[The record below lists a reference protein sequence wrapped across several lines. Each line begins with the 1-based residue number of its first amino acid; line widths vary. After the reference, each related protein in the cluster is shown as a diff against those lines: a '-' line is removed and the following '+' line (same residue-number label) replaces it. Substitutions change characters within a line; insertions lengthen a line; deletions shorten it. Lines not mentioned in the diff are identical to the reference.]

1 MNSVPS
7 IGEELQRVRR
17 VSDSLCTAHAVLR
30 DRFSRRALALDLL
43 VLGLSTWLVALAFV
57 EPRLGTK
64 LTPFGWDSQIW
75 IGALATATFFL
86 TILQLKTDWKAKSDA
101 HRRTLELYAEVK
113 REAGYAIASDALDD
127 ITCRRVLS
135 RYDMASAVGVEVSE
149 GDFLKLKKKHRIK
162 VVLSKHLDTH
172 PSASLIITRIKLW
185 FNDNIG
191 SERGH
196 G

>member
-30 DRFSRRALALDLL
+30 DRFSRRALGLDLL

-57 EPRLGTK
+57 EPTLGAK

-75 IGALATATFFL
+75 IGVLATATFFL
-86 TILQLKTDWKAKSDA
+86 TILQLKTDWKAKADA

-113 REAGYAIASDALDD
+113 REAGYAIASDELDD
-127 ITCRRVLS
+127 TTCRRVLS
-135 RYDMASAVGVEVSE
+135 RYDLASAVGIEVPE
-149 GDFLKLKKKHRIK
+149 ADFLKLKKKHRIK
-162 VVLSKHLDTH
+162 VVLSKHLDKH
-172 PSASLIITRIKLW
+172 PSASLIIVRLKLW

-191 SERGH
+191 SERRNV
-196 G
+196 